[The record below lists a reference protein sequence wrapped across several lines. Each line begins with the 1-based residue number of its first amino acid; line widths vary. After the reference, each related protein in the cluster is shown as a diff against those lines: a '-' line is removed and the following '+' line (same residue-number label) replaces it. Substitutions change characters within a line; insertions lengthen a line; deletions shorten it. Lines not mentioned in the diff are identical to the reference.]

1 MSAPRTRVIGLTGG
15 IASGKS
21 TVARILRE
29 LGAEVIDADQVARDL
44 VEPGQPALDEIAAG
58 FGREVLDE
66 AGRLDRKKLGAIVFA
81 DAEKRRRLN
90 GILHPRI
97 GAETGRRVADAAAR
111 GVPVVVYEAAL
122 LVENRIHQMLD
133 GLIVVA
139 APPADQLARLRARDQ
154 LDDEEALR
162 RVAAQAPLEEK
173 IAAAD
178 FVIDNA
184 GPLDQTRRR
193 TEEVWREIL
202 AGAPL
207 RSP

>member
-1 MSAPRTRVIGLTGG
+1 MRGGFHIGLTGG

-21 TVARILRE
+21 TVARILSE

-44 VEPGQPALDEIAAG
+44 VEPGQPALEEIAAA

-81 DAEKRRRLN
+81 DEGKRRRLN

-139 APPADQLARLRARDQ
+139 APPADQLARIRARDQ
-154 LDDEEALR
+154 LDDEEAR
-162 RVAAQAPLEEK
+162 RRIAAQAPLEEK

-184 GPLDQTRRR
+184 GPLDETRRR
-193 TEEVWREIL
+193 TEEVWRDIL
-202 AGAPL
+202 AGAP
-207 RSP
+207 RRPT